1 MIRSAKG
8 LLGALLLGAAVALA
22 GCSKEPE
29 QVLYLYNWS
38 EYMPQEV
45 LDAFREET
53 GIRVAYTTYD
63 SNEAMYARLRL
74 LDDSNAY
81 DLAVPS
87 TYYVNK
93 MRNEGLLQPVDK
105 QKLTRFANLDPQLLD
120 QGFDPQ
126 NQYSVP
132 YLWGSTGMAVNGAA
146 VSTDGVTKWADLWDP
161 KYKGRVL
168 LTNDVREVF
177 HIGLR
182 VLGYSGNS
190 TSEEEIAAAYEKL
203 RELMPSVR
211 AFNSDAPRMPY
222 LEGEAD
228 IGLIWN
234 GEAVMAQEELPE
246 LAYVYP
252 EEGAVIW
259 VDNFVIPK
267 NARNVEA
274 AHKFIDFVLQPEVA
288 AQISEEIGYATP
300 NLPARELLPPEVR
313 ENRTSYPTEDD
324 LENAEFQS
332 DVGEAL
338 LVYERYW
345 ELLKAGH

>member
-8 LLGALLLGAAVALA
+8 LLGALTLAAAVVLA

-45 LDAFREET
+45 LDDFQAET

-93 MRNEGLLQPVDK
+93 MRNEGLLQPIDK
-105 QKLTRFANLDPQLLD
+105 SKLTHFANLDPHLLG
-120 QGFDPQ
+120 QNFDPE
-126 NQYSVP
+126 NRFSVP

-146 VSTDGVTKWADLWDP
+146 VSTEGVTGWADLWDP
-161 KYKGRVL
+161 QYKGRVL

-190 TSEEEIAAAYEKL
+190 TNEQEIAAAYEKL

-246 LAYVYP
+246 LVYVYP

-274 AHKFIDFVLQPEVA
+274 AHKFIDYVLQPEVA
-288 AQISEEIGYATP
+288 ARISEEIGYATP

-313 ENRTSYPTEDD
+313 ENRTSYPADED
-324 LENAEFQS
+324 LVNAEFQS

>member
-1 MIRSAKG
+1 
-8 LLGALLLGAAVALA
+8 
-22 GCSKEPE
+22 
-29 QVLYLYNWS
+29 
-38 EYMPQEV
+38 
-45 LDAFREET
+45 
-53 GIRVAYTTYD
+53 
-63 SNEAMYARLRL
+63 
-74 LDDSNAY
+74 
-81 DLAVPS
+81 
-87 TYYVNK
+87 
-93 MRNEGLLQPVDK
+93 
-105 QKLTRFANLDPQLLD
+105 
-120 QGFDPQ
+120 
-126 NQYSVP
+126 
-132 YLWGSTGMAVNGAA
+132 
-146 VSTDGVTKWADLWDP
+146 
-161 KYKGRVL
+161 
-168 LTNDVREVF
+168 
-177 HIGLR
+177 
-182 VLGYSGNS
+182 
-190 TSEEEIAAAYEKL
+190 
-203 RELMPSVR
+203 MPSVR